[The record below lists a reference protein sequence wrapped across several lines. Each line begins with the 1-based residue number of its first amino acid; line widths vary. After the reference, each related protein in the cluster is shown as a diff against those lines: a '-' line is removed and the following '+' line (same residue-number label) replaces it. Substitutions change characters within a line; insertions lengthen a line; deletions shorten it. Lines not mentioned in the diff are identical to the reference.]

1 MSGVQTVRPATS
13 PAPSVSVLV
22 PAYNARPYLRE
33 AVESLLAQ
41 TWRDLEVLVID
52 DASTDGTLQVLD
64 DLHDPRLTLL
74 CMTQNGGPSRARN
87 AGLAHARG
95 EFIALLDSD
104 DVSLPQRIEKQAQLL
119 RDRPEV
125 GLVGGLVN
133 TIDRRGGL
141 VRHGTDAW
149 CLDDEVL
156 RPLLLFTNPIPVAF
170 MVRRSAVPLHGF
182 RPIYAEDYA
191 FIADVA
197 EHHELALIREPL
209 VNYRL
214 SPGGIMRTRLD
225 EVARDALTTQRRLLD
240 ALGMPPE
247 PYDPALMAAL
257 LHFGGQPP
265 GALAFD
271 RLLALRDWM
280 RALQQVNGRTRRYPV
295 AALAQASARIWD
307 LVLLQATKQ
316 ERLASSPR
324 YLMQLWSFS
333 ARSARA
339 VLRAKAL
346 AHGLIN
352 LFRRAPRAGT

>member
-64 DLHDPRLTLL
+64 DLRDPRLTLL

-87 AGLAHARG
+87 AGLANARG

-149 CLDDEVL
+149 CLHDEVL

-170 MVRRSAVPLHGF
+170 MVRRSAVPPHGF

-257 LHFGGQPP
+257 LHFGCQPS
-265 GALAFD
+265 GALSFE
-271 RLLALRDWM
+271 RMLALRQWM
-280 RALQQVNGRTRRYPV
+280 QDIEQANARSGHYPPD
-295 AALAQASARIWD
+295 ALARAMARAWE
-307 LVLLQATKQ
+307 LVLLHATKL
-316 ERLASSPR
+316 EGMRFGRRYAVELLLYRASLGR
-324 YLMQLWSFS
+324 
-333 ARSARA
+333 RSIRARA
-339 VLRAKAL
+339 LL
-346 AHGLIN
+346 HGLLN
-352 LFRRAPRAGT
+352 TVRRPQAAT